1 MEKEMKE
8 RGRMGEEKEGRKKDS
23 KEWEDKEKI

>member
-8 RGRMGEEKEGRKKDS
+8 RGRMGEEKEDRKKDS